1 MVYKSIPITGVEE
14 TALLTTYFLDN
25 SPEIDPD
32 RRRPVILICPGGAY
46 RFTSDREAEAVA
58 IQMNALGY
66 HAAILRYSC
75 APARLPEAL
84 CQLAHATALL
94 RERAEEFA
102 IAPEK
107 ICVMGFSAGGHLA
120 ASLGVFW
127 NRPELAAQTG
137 LRPAQLRPD
146 RLILSYPVITSGP
159 MCHQESF
166 ENLLGCTREENPSLW
181 DAVSLEY
188 QVTVDVPPVFLWH
201 TVEDGSVPV
210 ENSML
215 FASALRR
222 EGVPFELHLYGH
234 GGHGLSLATEEIQCK
249 ATGYGLQPNCQS
261 WVGLLKTWLEHQ

>member
-1 MVYKSIPITGVEE
+1 MIYKTIPITGVRE

-25 SPEIDPD
+25 SLEIDPN

-46 RFTSDREAEAVA
+46 RFTSDREGEAVA
-58 IQMNALGY
+58 LQMNAMGY

-75 APARLPEAL
+75 APARLPEGL
-84 CQLAHATALL
+84 CQLARGVALL

-102 IAPEK
+102 IDPEK

-127 NRPELAAQTG
+127 NRPELAKQVA
-137 LRPAQLRPD
+137 LEPALFRPH
-146 RLILSYPVITSGP
+146 RLILCYPVITSGP
-159 MCHQESF
+159 LCHQESF
-166 ENLLGCTREENPSLW
+166 ENLLGCAREENPALW
-181 DAVSLEY
+181 EAVSLER
-188 QVTVDVPPVFLWH
+188 QVSAEVPPVFLWH

-215 FASALRR
+215 FAAALRR
-222 EGVPFELHLYGH
+222 AGVPFELHLYGH

-249 ATGYGLQPNCQS
+249 ATGYGLQPSCQS
-261 WVGLLKTWLEHQ
+261 WVVLLKTWLEQ